1 MSRADGPLQVAV
13 AGGSIGG
20 LCAGLALHRIAGA
33 EVVIYERHVG
43 EVETRGAGIVVQ
55 PELTQLLRLV
65 EAAELPTTGC
75 RVRRY
80 LEPDGGEGSEQV
92 MPQRFTSWEAI
103 FQTLR
108 GAFPDGRYH
117 VGAALG
123 AFDTVDCRI
132 KAEIAGRGLI
142 TVDLWSAPTGRS
154 RRPVDVAAGRDVGLC
169 GLCRLARH
177 TRRGR
182 RPTRVGALFRWHLH
196 FF

>member
-55 PELTQLLRLV
+55 PELTELLRLV

-92 MPQRFTSWEAI
+92 MPQRFTCAAI
-103 FQTLR
+103 QPPARARTADR
-108 GAFPDGRYH
+108 
-117 VGAALG
+117 
-123 AFDTVDCRI
+123 
-132 KAEIAGRGLI
+132 
-142 TVDLWSAPTGRS
+142 WSASGTTLTP
-154 RRPVDVAAGRDVGLC
+154 
-169 GLCRLARH
+169 
-177 TRRGR
+177 
-182 RPTRVGALFRWHLH
+182 
-196 FF
+196 